1 MATPKLSR
9 KLASQALDALE
20 KFGTATEAAKAL
32 GMPRQTLLARVNRA
46 KAMEVSPKKEIE
58 FTPMPEDDV
67 PVEDLIAHRIKQF
80 SYKQKHEE
88 ARRLIGVNVKVSGPI
103 GIWHF
108 GDPHVD
114 DDGTDLAQLQEH
126 ARIIRDTPALFG
138 ANVGDT
144 TNNWTGRLAH
154 LWAQQSTSAAQAW
167 KLAEW
172 FLKSVDWLYLIGGN
186 HDAWSGA
193 GDPIR
198 WIQRGASAPYM
209 SSECRL
215 ELRFPNGRK
224 CRINA
229 RHDFAGHSQWNPTH
243 GPAKALMMGVR
254 DHIAIAGHKHVSG
267 HAVVKD
273 PDSGITSHAFRV
285 ASYKIYDRYARE
297 HGFRDQHIS
306 PGVFTVIDTRLQDN
320 HPDYI
325 THAWTMEKGL
335 ELLKAARE

>member
-1 MATPKLSR
+1 MPAQTLSPKVAAESLV
-9 KLASQALDALE
+9 ALE
-20 KFGTATEAAKAL
+20 KFGTITEAAKAL
-32 GMPRQTLLARVNRA
+32 GIPRQTLDTRLQRAR
-46 KAMEVSPKKEIE
+46 AMEVAAKKEIE
-58 FTPMPEDDV
+58 FTPLPDDDL

-88 ARRLIGVNVKVSGPI
+88 ARKLIGVNVKIDGPI

-114 DDGTDLAQLQEH
+114 DDGTDLAQLREH
-126 ARIIRDTPALFG
+126 AKIIRETPGLFG

-144 TNNWTGRLAH
+144 TNNWTGRLSH

-198 WIQRGASAPYM
+198 WIQRGGSAPYM

-243 GPAKALMMGVR
+243 GPSKALMMGIR

-285 ASYKIYDRYARE
+285 ASYKIFDRYARE

-306 PGVFTVIDTRLQDN
+306 PGVFTVIDTRLPDN